1 MKVFIEKQ
9 LNKLEISGRK
19 ENKKINKSV
28 QILTEFTTIIKM
40 CDLLEQIT

>member
-19 ENKKINKSV
+19 EKRINKSV
-28 QILTEFTTIIKM
+28 QILTEFTTIKKM
-40 CDLLEQIT
+40 CDLLKQIT